1 MNEAGFTLVEIL
13 AAVTITAIILV
24 SLFALLQQSFDLWR
38 AIGVYNHWE
47 QNFRVLEA
55 ELTRDLHNLLSS
67 PLITRNL
74 FQGSDHQIKFYQLS
88 TTGEMKEITYSFDSY
103 QQQLIKEITY
113 LGSKEKE
120 RIEFFSEAT
129 IKDLEFQ
136 FYDPETEYFKSYW
149 SQQEVREKKKG
160 MGKLT
165 YFLKNESEALSKQ
178 LKRYLPQA
186 IRLKIKLTTVDLPPL
201 LIENFSGQDY
211 GG

>member
-38 AIGVYNHWE
+38 SIGVYNHWE

-67 PLITRNL
+67 PLTTRNL

-103 QQQLIKEITY
+103 QQQLIKEVTY

-136 FYDPETEYFKSYW
+136 FYDLETEYFKSYW
-149 SQQEVREKKKG
+149 SQQEVRE
-160 MGKLT
+160 
-165 YFLKNESEALSKQ
+165 KNESEALSKQ